1 MDFTKYLG
9 YDTVLSFYEMLLIGE
24 IRYKVW
30 EISLQFLLT
39 SRESTNML
47 RQVLITNVFEGWSSW
62 PTSETPALRRLRQE
76 YSEFKASKER

>member
-1 MDFTKYLG
+1 
-9 YDTVLSFYEMLLIGE
+9 
-24 IRYKVW
+24 
-30 EISLQFLLT
+30 
-39 SRESTNML
+39 ML